1 MRYELSTEQ
10 LSEIQEAKKRN
21 KNKNVEKRLSA
32 LELRAKGVK
41 DSEIATKTGY
51 NPKYIS
57 HLVKKY
63 ITKGLDAML
72 GAKREANRRNLSYAE
87 ESKFLDSF
95 KDKASEG
102 QIVTAKEIRA
112 AYEEKIGHTCGNGQV
127 YRLLKRHSWRKIKPR
142 SQHSKKASDEA
153 IEASKKLTTGWQS

>member
-1 MRYELSTEQ
+1 MRYKLNEEQ
-10 LSEIQEAKKRN
+10 LREIQAARKRN
-21 KNKNVEKRLSA
+21 KNKNAEKRLSA

-41 DSEIATKTGY
+41 DSEIASKLGY

-63 ITKGLDAML
+63 LTKGIDVML

-87 ESKFLDSF
+87 ESKFLESF
-95 KDKASEG
+95 KDKASAG

-112 AYEEKIGHTCGNGQV
+112 AYEEKIGHACGSGQV
-127 YRLLKRHSWRKIKPR
+127 YRLLKRHNWRKIKPR
-142 SQHSKKASDEA
+142 SQHSKKASNEA
-153 IEASKKLTTGWQS
+153 IEASKKLTIGWQS